1 MSKFCLHQ
9 GKFRLKISLCGTIL
23 TILFIQACLRASSQF
38 HHRLFV
44 KVFASPMRFFDS
56 TPVGRLLNI
65 FSRDMDESMRIGWN
79 YWENGGITIILCF
92 TADSRLPKSI
102 EEFIQNVLFIAI
114 SIGLIVFVFPWF
126 LVALVLFAA
135 LFLFFSRIF
144 RCAIRDLK
152 RLENTSRSPIY
163 SHVAATVNGLNTIHA
178 FGKERQFVSKYVLFF
193 LAHWQLI
200 ITWIIFQVHVSFWWE
215 HVQLF
220 LIQLQYAM
228 ACSSFGHA
236 IM

>member
-1 MSKFCLHQ
+1 MMILYCIVVSYTD
-9 GKFRLKISLCGTIL
+9 KIKLFHNHPLRVPCGVQTL
-23 TILFIQACLRASSQF
+23 PTILFIQACLRASSQF

-65 FSRDMDESMRIGWN
+65 FSRDMDESMGIGWN
-79 YWENGGITIILCF
+79 YWENGGIIIILCF

-163 SHVAATVNGLNTIHA
+163 SRRRHRQRPQYNSRVWQRATIRLKVRLVVSSARNFRMRICLA
-178 FGKERQFVSKYVLFF
+178 FSY
-193 LAHWQLI
+193 
-200 ITWIIFQVHVSFWWE
+200 
-215 HVQLF
+215 
-220 LIQLQYAM
+220 
-228 ACSSFGHA
+228 
-236 IM
+236 